1 MIELKGKY
9 TDAKIFASTI
19 EEGVY
24 QQVYDIINCKAFEGQ
39 KVILAPDCHV
49 GASGPCGLVAT
60 LGNYVCPEHIG
71 VDIGC
76 TVSAMILD
84 KCVPEDKYAEFE
96 HRIKKYIPF
105 GFDINKTVVI
115 DEKEFRKFMTNG
127 CNKYKSMWP
136 EMMTYLPNTV
146 TEEYIS
152 QLLKKIGMDE
162 GTFYKSLGSVGGGN
176 HFCEYDESDDK
187 SVAAVLVHCGSR
199 NFGLKVCKYWTSVAK
214 SMSGGLTKAEVRDLT
229 KIYKKSYLIS
239 HKDMTHFKED
249 LNAYIE
255 EKRNSSGHINGYL
268 HGHEM
273 KGYMAD
279 MAFAQL
285 YAQYNHITIRK
296 KIAEILSSYGIKP
309 VDTITSVHNFI
320 DIEDHVMRK
329 SAIRSYAGETM
340 LVPFNMRD
348 GVAVCEGLSNPDWLN
363 SCAHGAGRKMSRSAA
378 KKNITLDAFKAS
390 MEGIYSTTVNTS
402 TIDEAPMAYKDTDEI
417 KELIKQ
423 TCKIKYMLKPRI
435 NIKAAE

>member
-24 QQVYDIINCKAFEGQ
+24 KQIYDIINCKAFEGQ
-39 KVILAPDCHV
+39 KVIGCPDIHS

-60 LGNYVCPEHIG
+60 LGDYVCPEHIG

-84 KCVPEDKYAEFE
+84 KCLPTDKYAEFE
-96 HRIKKYIPF
+96 HRVKQRIPV
-105 GFDINKTVVI
+105 GFDINKHTVF

-136 EMMTYLPNTV
+136 EKLDYLPNV
-146 TEEYIS
+146 ITEEYIS
-152 QLLKKIGMDE
+152 QLLKKIGME
-162 GTFYKSLGSVGGGN
+162 EEVFYHSICSLGGGN
-176 HFCEYDESDDK
+176 HFLEYDETKDLTK
-187 SVAAVLVHCGSR
+187 AAFLVHCGSR
-199 NFGLKVCKYWTSVAK
+199 NFGLKVCKYWTNIAK
-214 SMSGGLTKAEVRDLT
+214 KTSGGLSKSEIRDLT
-229 KIYKKSYLIS
+229 KLYKKGYLAS
-239 HKDMTHFKED
+239 HKDMSTFKED
-249 LNAYIE
+249 LNSFLE
-255 EKRNSSGHINGYL
+255 EKRNSSGNINGYL
-268 HGHEM
+268 RGHEM
-273 KGYMAD
+273 KGYLAD
-279 MAFAQL
+279 MATAQL
-285 YAQYNHITIRK
+285 YAQFNHICIRK
-296 KIAEILSSYGIKP
+296 TVVDILSSYGIKP
-309 VDTITSVHNFI
+309 VETIISVHNFI
-320 DIEDHVMRK
+320 DLEDHVMRK
-329 SAIRSYAGETM
+329 SAIRSYAGETI

-348 GVAVCEGLSNPDWLN
+348 GVAVCEGLSNPEWLN

-378 KKNITLDAFKAS
+378 KKNISLNDFKKS

-417 KELIKQ
+417 KELIQQ
-423 TCKIKYMLKPRI
+423 TCKIKYMLLPKI

>member
-49 GASGPCGLVAT
+49 GASGPCGLAAT
-60 LGNYVCPEHIG
+60 IGNYVMPEHVG

-76 TVSAMILD
+76 TVSMMLLD
-84 KCVPEDKYAEFE
+84 KKIPEEKYADFE
-96 HRIKKYIPF
+96 NKVKRQVPM
-105 GFDINKTVVI
+105 GFDIHNHPII
-115 DEKEFRKFMTNG
+115 DEKDFRKFLRSEFS
-127 CNKYKSMWP
+127 KYKAKWP
-136 EMMTYLPNTV
+136 EMLSYLPDNV
-146 TEEYIS
+146 TEDWIS
-152 QLLKKIGMDE
+152 SVLKKIGMEE
-162 GTFYKSLGSVGGGN
+162 GTFYRSLGTCGGGN
-176 HFCEYDESDDK
+176 HYFEYDENSDQ
-187 SVAAVLVHCGSR
+187 SICGVSLHFGSR
-199 NFGLKVCKYWTSVAK
+199 NFGLKVCKYWTNVAK
-214 SMSGGLTKAEVRDLT
+214 QMSGGLTKGEIRDLT
-229 KIYKKSYLIS
+229 KLYKKSYLVS
-239 HKDMTHFKED
+239 HPNMKNFKED
-249 LNAYIE
+249 LNKYIE

-268 HGHEM
+268 SGNEM
-273 KGYMAD
+273 KGYLCDA
-279 MAFAQL
+279 AFAQA
-285 YAQYNHITIRK
+285 YARYNHLTVQKVVR
-296 KIAEILSSYGIKP
+296 EILMKYNIKP
-309 VDTITSVHNFI
+309 IEYIYTTHNYI
-320 DIEDHVMRK
+320 DLEDHVMRK

-348 GVAVCEGLSNPDWLN
+348 GVAVCEGLSNPEWLN

-378 KKNITLDAFKAS
+378 KKNISLDAFKAS
-390 MEGIYSTTVNTS
+390 MKGIYSTTVNTS

>member
-1 MIELKGKY
+1 MIELAGRY
-9 TDAKIFASTI
+9 TKAKIYAETI

-39 KVILAPDCHV
+39 SVVLMPDCHV

-60 LGNYVCPEHIG
+60 LGDYVCPEHIG

-84 KCVPEDKYAEFE
+84 KPVPQDKYPEFE
-96 HRIKKYIPF
+96 MRLKKHVPV
-105 GFDINKTVVI
+105 GFEINKKTVI
-115 DEKEFRKFMTNG
+115 DEKEFRKFMTNEV
-127 CNKYKSMWP
+127 NKYKSQWP
-136 EMMTYLPNTV
+136 DMLSYLPNNI

-152 QLLKKIGMDE
+152 NLLNKIGMDE
-162 GTFYKSLGSVGGGN
+162 GMFYHSILSLGGGN
-176 HFCEYDESDDK
+176 HFLEYDESNDLTK
-187 SVAAVLVHCGSR
+187 AAVLIHCGSR
-199 NFGLKVCKYWTSVAK
+199 NFGLKVCKYWTNVAK
-214 SMSGGLTKAEVRDLT
+214 SMSGGLTKGEIRDLT
-229 KIYKKSYLIS
+229 KIYKKGYLLS
-239 HKDMTHFKED
+239 HKDMSNFKDD
-249 LNAYIE
+249 LNSFLE

-273 KGYMAD
+273 KGYLAD
-279 MAFAQL
+279 MCIAQL
-285 YAQYNHITIRK
+285 YAQFNHLSIRN

-309 VDTITSVHNFI
+309 VDTIISTHNFI

-329 SAIRSYAGETM
+329 SAIRAYEGELM

-348 GVAVCEGLSNPDWLN
+348 GVAVCVGKSNSEWLN

-390 MEGIYSTTVNTS
+390 MKGIYSTTVNTS

-417 KELIKQ
+417 KDLIQ
-423 TCKIKYMLKPRI
+423 ETCEIKYMLKPRI

>member
-49 GASGPCGLVAT
+49 GASGPVGLAAT
-60 LGNYVCPEHIG
+60 IGNYINPAHVG

-76 TVSAMILD
+76 TVSMIVLD
-84 KCVPEDKYAEFE
+84 KPVPEDKYKEFE
-96 HRIKKYIPF
+96 HRIKKNIPF
-105 GFDINKTVVI
+105 GFEINKRTVI
-115 DEKEFRKFMTNG
+115 DEKEFRKFLSAEF
-127 CNKYKSMWP
+127 CKSKSKWP
-136 EMMTYLPNTV
+136 EALKYLPDVV
-146 TEEYIS
+146 TEEWIS
-152 QLLKKIGMDE
+152 GCLKRVGIDE
-162 GTFYKSLGSVGGGN
+162 GMFYHSICSVGGGN
-176 HFCEYDESDDK
+176 HMIEYDESEDK
-187 SVAAVLVHCGSR
+187 SMCGVLFHFGSR
-199 NFGLKVCKYWTSVAK
+199 NFGLKVCNYWMNIAK
-214 SMSGGLTKAEVRDLT
+214 KPGISKSEMRDLT
-229 KIYKKSYLIS
+229 KLYKKSYLVS
-239 HKDMTHFKED
+239 HKDMSHFKED
-249 LNAYIE
+249 LLKFLETKNE
-255 EKRNSSGHINGYL
+255 GHINGYL
-268 HGHEM
+268 SGNEM
-273 KGYMAD
+273 RGYLCDAC
-279 MAFAQL
+279 FAQA
-285 YAQYNHITIRK
+285 YAKFNH
-296 KIAEILSSYGIKP
+296 LSVQRVVSDLLKSYGIK
-309 VDTITSVHNFI
+309 VIDTIMSTHNYV
-320 DIEDHVMRK
+320 DLEDHVMRK

-378 KKNITLDAFKAS
+378 KKNISLDAFKAS
-390 MEGIYSTTVNTS
+390 MKGIYSTTVNTS

-417 KELIKQ
+417 KELIQQ